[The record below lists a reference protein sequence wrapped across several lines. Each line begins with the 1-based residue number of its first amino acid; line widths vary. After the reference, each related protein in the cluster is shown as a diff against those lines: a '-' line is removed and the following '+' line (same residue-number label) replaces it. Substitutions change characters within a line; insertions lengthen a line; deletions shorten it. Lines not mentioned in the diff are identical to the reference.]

1 MYIGLQG
8 IDTGGNLFTRQ
19 QTTIVQPLQGIQ
31 LLLKQSGIGKDT
43 TNYHCTTT
51 TGYTTST

>member
-1 MYIGLQG
+1 VYIGLQG

-31 LLLKQSGIGKDT
+31 LLLKQSDIGKDT
-43 TNYHCTTT
+43 TNYHFTTT
-51 TGYTTST
+51 AGYTTST

>member
-31 LLLKQSGIGKDT
+31 RLPKQSDIGKDT

-51 TGYTTST
+51 TG